1 MTSPTLYFA
10 FGSNLWKQQ
19 MSLRCPSSTYVG
31 IGRLCGYE
39 WFINARGYANIAPS
53 AKDGG
58 PGGQEPGQEFDGEVW
73 GLVYELTHDDEARV
87 DANEGVPY
95 AYEKQTIP
103 VEFWPAS
110 PSSSTSPP
118 RGVAAAAEAAAAAAA
133 EAEAAEA
140 AEAAAG
146 AGAGKATPMLVYV
159 DTRRNRGGYPPRDE
173 YVHRMNAGIR
183 DALDEGV
190 PAAYVRRVLRRYIP
204 PPAEGEEEAEEKAG
218 GKEGE
223 GKAAEQATG
232 FADSADASRARAA
245 ALTPVGSGVVSP
257 DEGEKRNVGS
267 KEDEEELRERAS
279 EVCYAKYLGI

>member
-31 IGRLCGYE
+31 IGHLRGYE

-58 PGGQEPGQEFDGEVW
+58 PGSQEAGQELDGEVW
-73 GLVYELTHDDEARV
+73 GLVYELTRDDEARL

-118 RGVAAAAEAAAAAAA
+118 RGVAAAAAA
-133 EAEAAEA
+133 E
-140 AEAAAG
+140 AG

-204 PPAEGEEEAEEKAG
+204 PAEGEEEAEEKAG

-223 GKAAEQATG
+223 EKTAERATG

-245 ALTPVGSGVVSP
+245 APTPVGSGVVSP
-257 DEGEKRNVGS
+257 DEGEERNVGS
-267 KEDEEELRERAS
+267 KEDVEEMRERAS

>member
-31 IGRLCGYE
+31 IGHLRGYE

-58 PGGQEPGQEFDGEVW
+58 PGSQEAGQELDSEVW
-73 GLVYELTHDDEARV
+73 GLVYELTRDDEARL

-110 PSSSTSPP
+110 PSSSTSPQ
-118 RGVAAAAEAAAAAAA
+118 RGVAAAAA
-133 EAEAAEA
+133 E
-140 AEAAAG
+140 AG

-204 PPAEGEEEAEEKAG
+204 PAEGEEEAEEKAG

-223 GKAAEQATG
+223 GKTAERATG

-245 ALTPVGSGVVSP
+245 APTPVGSGVVSP
-257 DEGEKRNVGS
+257 DEGEERNVGS
-267 KEDEEELRERAS
+267 KEDVEEMRERAS